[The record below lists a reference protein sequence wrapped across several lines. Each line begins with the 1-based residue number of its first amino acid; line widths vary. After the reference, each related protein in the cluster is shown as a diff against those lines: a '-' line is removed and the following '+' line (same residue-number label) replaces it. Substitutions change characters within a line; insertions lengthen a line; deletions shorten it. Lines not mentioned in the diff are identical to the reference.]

1 MQMVYDVKQDRFLSI
16 HDIELNIRET
26 NDKNTYIDQN
36 FEMNAHFQMICSS
49 QPSFVPW

>member
-26 NDKNTYIDQN
+26 NDKNTYID
-36 FEMNAHFQMICSS
+36 
-49 QPSFVPW
+49 